1 MLTTDP
7 VSSVPFGL
15 REVSMKH
22 KNLRLILS
30 VLLILAL
37 LCGCSARGKALP
49 VGSSAS
55 VPETEPTTIPE
66 TTEPQDTFSV
76 TYNAVGKPVVH
87 VPGPTDDRPAYSY
100 TFNPHVCSSICRQAL
115 GDAVEAE
122 LYAFCD
128 ALLAGEDSFPCEN
141 DETWERVHAAMQEA
155 LPLSVLVSIG
165 EEFED
170 DKLQDGRYP
179 IDYSMDKAEFLEKA
193 SEFQT
198 RIEELVAAADLREG
212 DTDLERAIKLFHEE
226 SLRCVYD
233 FETIIKFEAGEYQ
246 SNAYH
251 TLTTDTGICQ
261 EFAGAYAYLLLQVG
275 VDASVVASRMYDNDV
290 HGWTILKIDD
300 VWYNADVTWQLNQ
313 PYSLS
318 FFGVTDDERSYH
330 GVDLDWND
338 YGGYGMIT
346 HDDMQVTDQRFF
358 YDFPS
363 VQWFRIDHDKQQLI
377 YFYDPDFDV
386 ENEDSYAAEETE
398 TFSLLP

>member
-1 MLTTDP
+1 
-7 VSSVPFGL
+7 
-15 REVSMKH
+15 MKR
-22 KNLRLILS
+22 KNLHLILS

-37 LCGCSARGKALP
+37 LCGCSAIGKPLP
-49 VGSSAS
+49 TESSAS
-55 VPETEPTTIPE
+55 VPETEPTTVPE
-66 TTEPQDTFSV
+66 TTEEPDTFSV
-76 TYNAVGKPVVH
+76 TYNAVGKPIVH

-115 GDAVEAE
+115 GDEVEAE
-122 LYAFCD
+122 LFAFCD

-165 EEFED
+165 EEYED

-179 IDYSMDKAEFLEKA
+179 IDYAMDKEEFLKKA
-193 SEFQT
+193 SEFRT

-212 DTDLERAIKLFHEE
+212 DTDLERAIKVFREE

-233 FETIIKFEAGEYQ
+233 YETMIKFEAGEYT

-251 TLTTDTGICQ
+251 TLTTNTGICQ

-318 FFGVTDDERSYH
+318 FFGVTDNERSYH
-330 GVDLDWND
+330 GVNLDWND

-346 HDDMQVTDQRFF
+346 HDDMQVTDPRF
-358 YDFPS
+358 YDDFPS
-363 VQWFRIDHDKQQLI
+363 VQWFRIDHDAQILT
-377 YFYDPDFDV
+377 YYWDPDFDV
-386 ENEDSYAAEETE
+386 EDEDSYAAEETE

>member
-1 MLTTDP
+1 
-7 VSSVPFGL
+7 
-15 REVSMKH
+15 MKH
-22 KNLRLILS
+22 KKTLSILS

-37 LCGCSARGKALP
+37 LCGCSAKGKPRTAE
-49 VGSSAS
+49 SSAS
-55 VPETEPTTIPE
+55 VPKTEPSTVPE
-66 TTEPQDTFSV
+66 TTEPEDTFSV

-87 VPGPTDDRPAYSY
+87 VPGPKDDRPAYPY

-115 GDAVEAE
+115 GDEVEAE
-122 LYAFCD
+122 LCAFCD

-141 DETWERVHAAMQEA
+141 DETWERVHAAMQDA

-165 EEFED
+165 EEYED
-170 DKLQDGRYP
+170 EKLQDGRYP

-198 RIEELVAAADLREG
+198 RIEELIAAADLREG

-233 FETIIKFEAGEYQ
+233 YETIIKFEAGEYQ

-290 HGWTILKIDD
+290 HGWTILKIDG

-313 PYSLS
+313 PYSLAY
-318 FFGVTDDERSYH
+318 FGVTDDERKNH
-330 GVDLDWND
+330 GVNVDFND
-338 YGGYGMIT
+338 YGGYGMIS
-346 HDDMQVTDQRFF
+346 HDDMQVTDRRFF
-358 YDFPS
+358 IDFPN
-363 VQWFRIDHDKQQLI
+363 VQYFWIDHDKQQL
-377 YFYDPDFDV
+377 FFFFDPDFDV
-386 ENEDSYAAEETE
+386 ENEDSYQSPDIVR
-398 TFSLLP
+398 FSLLP

>member
-1 MLTTDP
+1 
-7 VSSVPFGL
+7 
-15 REVSMKH
+15 MKR
-22 KNLRLILS
+22 KNLHLILS

-37 LCGCSARGKALP
+37 LCGCSAIGKPLP
-49 VGSSAS
+49 AESSAS
-55 VPETEPTTIPE
+55 VPETEPTTVPE
-66 TTEPQDTFSV
+66 TTEEPDTFSV
-76 TYNAVGKPVVH
+76 TYNAVGKPIVH

-115 GDAVEAE
+115 GDEVEAE
-122 LYAFCD
+122 LFAFCD

-233 FETIIKFEAGEYQ
+233 YETMIKFEAGEYT

-251 TLTTDTGICQ
+251 TLTTNTGICQ

-363 VQWFRIDHDKQQLI
+363 VQWFRIDHDAQILT
-377 YFYDPDFDV
+377 YYWDPDFDV
-386 ENEDSYAAEETE
+386 EDEDSYAAEETE